1 MVEIEVR
8 NLTKKYKN
16 FTAVDH
22 ISFNVFKG
30 EVVGFIGAN
39 GAGKS
44 TTIKMMTGILTPDDG
59 SVTISGL
66 NYKKNRREILLKMGV
81 VFGQRSVLCWDIPIM
96 ESFKLFRDMYRI
108 PKSLFEDNLEIFA
121 DILNISEYINKPPRQ
136 LSLGQRMKAD
146 LAAAL
151 LYNPEI
157 LFLDE
162 PTIGIDVLAKSK
174 MREFIQT
181 INRERKTT
189 IVITTHDMSDI
200 EALCEKTIIIDK
212 GKILYNGTIQEL
224 ILNYADSDGK
234 YNLEEIVKGIYEGD
248 YICKN
253 MALQG

>member
-174 MREFIQT
+174 MRGFIQT

-253 MALQG
+253 I

>member
-1 MVEIEVR
+1 MHLDVIIQKKYRKVQELVEIEVR

-212 GKILYNGTIQEL
+212 GKILYNGTI
-224 ILNYADSDGK
+224 
-234 YNLEEIVKGIYEGD
+234 
-248 YICKN
+248 
-253 MALQG
+253 

>member
-1 MVEIEVR
+1 MEIEVR

-108 PKSLFEDNLEIFA
+108 PKGLFEDNLEIFA

-234 YNLEEIVKGIYEGD
+234 YHLEEIVKGIYEGD

-253 MALQG
+253 I

>member
-108 PKSLFEDNLEIFA
+108 PKSLFEDNLESFA

-136 LSLGQRMKAD
+136 LSLGQ
-146 LAAAL
+146 
-151 LYNPEI
+151 
-157 LFLDE
+157 
-162 PTIGIDVLAKSK
+162 
-174 MREFIQT
+174 
-181 INRERKTT
+181 
-189 IVITTHDMSDI
+189 MSDI

-234 YNLEEIVKGIYEGD
+234 YHLEEIVKGIYEGD

-253 MALQG
+253 I

>member
-136 LSLGQRMKAD
+136 LSLEQRMKAD

-253 MALQG
+253 I

>member
-1 MVEIEVR
+1 
-8 NLTKKYKN
+8 
-16 FTAVDH
+16 
-22 ISFNVFKG
+22 
-30 EVVGFIGAN
+30 
-39 GAGKS
+39 
-44 TTIKMMTGILTPDDG
+44 MMTGILTPDDG

-253 MALQG
+253 I

>member
-174 MREFIQT
+174 MREFIQS

-234 YNLEEIVKGIYEGD
+234 YHLEEIVKGIYEGD

-253 MALQG
+253 I

>member
-22 ISFNVFKG
+22 ISFNVLKG

-189 IVITTHDMSDI
+189 TILPIVLIS
-200 EALCEKTIIIDK
+200 EA
-212 GKILYNGTIQEL
+212 
-224 ILNYADSDGK
+224 A
-234 YNLEEIVKGIYEGD
+234 
-248 YICKN
+248 
-253 MALQG
+253 

>member
-22 ISFNVFKG
+22 ISFNVLKG

-224 ILNYADSDGK
+224 LLNYADSDGK

-253 MALQG
+253 I

>member
-1 MVEIEVR
+1 MLASIIY
-8 NLTKKYKN
+8 NYGK
-16 FTAVDH
+16 FCDD
-22 ISFNVFKG
+22 F
-30 EVVGFIGAN
+30 
-39 GAGKS
+39 KS
-44 TTIKMMTGILTPDDG
+44 T
-59 SVTISGL
+59 
-66 NYKKNRREILLKMGV
+66 LKLGA
-81 VFGQRSVLCWDIPIM
+81 
-96 ESFKLFRDMYRI
+96 Y
-108 PKSLFEDNLEIFA
+108 
-121 DILNISEYINKPPRQ
+121 NISEYINKPPRQ

-234 YNLEEIVKGIYEGD
+234 YHLEEIVKGIYEGD

-253 MALQG
+253 I

>member
-22 ISFNVFKG
+22 ISFNVLKG

-234 YNLEEIVKGIYEGD
+234 YHLEEIVKGIYEGD

-253 MALQG
+253 I

>member
-1 MVEIEVR
+1 MEIEVR
-8 NLTKKYKN
+8 NLTKNYKN

-234 YNLEEIVKGIYEGD
+234 YHLEEIVKGIYEGD

-253 MALQG
+253 I

>member
-8 NLTKKYKN
+8 NRTKKYKN

-108 PKSLFEDNLEIFA
+108 PKSLFEDNLESFA

-234 YNLEEIVKGIYEGD
+234 YHLEEIVKGIYEGD

-253 MALQG
+253 I

>member
-189 IVITTHDMSDI
+189 IVITTHDMSNI

-253 MALQG
+253 I

>member
-22 ISFNVFKG
+22 ISFNVLKG

-66 NYKKNRREILLKMGV
+66 NYKKNRREILLKMDV

-224 ILNYADSDGK
+224 LLNYADSDGK
-234 YNLEEIVKGIYEGD
+234 YNLEKIVKEIYEGD

-253 MALQG
+253 I

>member
-212 GKILYNGTIQEL
+212 GKILYDGTIQEL

-253 MALQG
+253 I

>member
-1 MVEIEVR
+1 MEIEVR

-81 VFGQRSVLCWDIPIM
+81 VFGQRSVFCWDIPIM

-234 YNLEEIVKGIYEGD
+234 YHLEEIVKGIYEDD

-253 MALQG
+253 I

>member
-174 MREFIQT
+174 MREFVQT

-253 MALQG
+253 I

>member
-22 ISFNVFKG
+22 ISFNVLKG

-224 ILNYADSDGK
+224 LLNYADSDGK
-234 YNLEEIVKGIYEGD
+234 YNLEKIVKEIYEGD

-253 MALQG
+253 I

>member
-1 MVEIEVR
+1 
-8 NLTKKYKN
+8 
-16 FTAVDH
+16 
-22 ISFNVFKG
+22 
-30 EVVGFIGAN
+30 
-39 GAGKS
+39 
-44 TTIKMMTGILTPDDG
+44 
-59 SVTISGL
+59 
-66 NYKKNRREILLKMGV
+66 
-81 VFGQRSVLCWDIPIM
+81 
-96 ESFKLFRDMYRI
+96 
-108 PKSLFEDNLEIFA
+108 
-121 DILNISEYINKPPRQ
+121 
-136 LSLGQRMKAD
+136 MKAD

-234 YNLEEIVKGIYEGD
+234 YHLEEIVKGIYEGD

-253 MALQG
+253 I

>member
-66 NYKKNRREILLKMGV
+66 NYKKNRREIPLKMGV

-234 YNLEEIVKGIYEGD
+234 YHLEEIVKGIYEGD

-253 MALQG
+253 I

>member
-1 MVEIEVR
+1 MQELVEIEVR

-22 ISFNVFKG
+22 ISFNVLKG

-224 ILNYADSDGK
+224 LLNYADSDGK
-234 YNLEEIVKGIYEGD
+234 YNLEKIVKEIYEGD

-253 MALQG
+253 I

>member
-1 MVEIEVR
+1 
-8 NLTKKYKN
+8 
-16 FTAVDH
+16 
-22 ISFNVFKG
+22 
-30 EVVGFIGAN
+30 
-39 GAGKS
+39 
-44 TTIKMMTGILTPDDG
+44 MMTGILTPDDG

-224 ILNYADSDGK
+224 LLNYADSDGK
-234 YNLEEIVKGIYEGD
+234 YNLEKIVKEIYEGD

-253 MALQG
+253 I

>member
-22 ISFNVFKG
+22 ISFNVLKG

-189 IVITTHDMSDI
+189 IVITTHVMSDI

-224 ILNYADSDGK
+224 LLNYADSDGK
-234 YNLEEIVKGIYEGD
+234 YNLEKIVKEIYEGD

-253 MALQG
+253 I

>member
-253 MALQG
+253 I

>member
-30 EVVGFIGAN
+30 EVVGFIGTN

-234 YNLEEIVKGIYEGD
+234 YHLEEIVKGIYEGD

-253 MALQG
+253 I

>member
-81 VFGQRSVLCWDIPIM
+81 VFGQRSVLFWDIPIM

-108 PKSLFEDNLEIFA
+108 PKSLFEDNLESFA

-234 YNLEEIVKGIYEGD
+234 YHLEEIVKGIYEGD

-253 MALQG
+253 I

>member
-22 ISFNVFKG
+22 ISFNVLKG

-162 PTIGIDVLAKSK
+162 PTIGIDVLAKSN

-224 ILNYADSDGK
+224 LLNYADSDGK
-234 YNLEEIVKGIYEGD
+234 YNLEKIVKEIYEGD

-253 MALQG
+253 I

>member
-1 MVEIEVR
+1 MQELVEIEVR

-22 ISFNVFKG
+22 ISFNVLKG

-189 IVITTHDMSDI
+189 IVITTHDINKWFNICLGVVIPDRNKQYP
-200 EALCEKTIIIDK
+200 LF
-212 GKILYNGTIQEL
+212 
-224 ILNYADSDGK
+224 
-234 YNLEEIVKGIYEGD
+234 NL
-248 YICKN
+248 
-253 MALQG
+253 

>member
-1 MVEIEVR
+1 MEIEVR

-234 YNLEEIVKGIYEGD
+234 YHLEEIVKGIYEGD

-253 MALQG
+253 I

>member
-1 MVEIEVR
+1 
-8 NLTKKYKN
+8 
-16 FTAVDH
+16 
-22 ISFNVFKG
+22 
-30 EVVGFIGAN
+30 
-39 GAGKS
+39 
-44 TTIKMMTGILTPDDG
+44 MTGILTPDDG

-224 ILNYADSDGK
+224 LLNYADSDGK
-234 YNLEEIVKGIYEGD
+234 YNLEKIVKEIYEGD

-253 MALQG
+253 I

>member
-1 MVEIEVR
+1 MEIEVR

-108 PKSLFEDNLEIFA
+108 PKSLFEDNLESFA

-234 YNLEEIVKGIYEGD
+234 YHLEEIVKGIYEGD

-253 MALQG
+253 I

>member
-108 PKSLFEDNLEIFA
+108 PKSLFEDNLESFA

-234 YNLEEIVKGIYEGD
+234 YHLEEIVKGIYEGD

-253 MALQG
+253 I

>member
-22 ISFNVFKG
+22 ISFNVLKG

-224 ILNYADSDGK
+224 LLNYADSDGK
-234 YNLEEIVKGIYEGD
+234 YHLEEIVKGIYEGD

-253 MALQG
+253 I

>member
-136 LSLGQRMKAD
+136 LSFGQRMKAD

-234 YNLEEIVKGIYEGD
+234 YHLEEIVKGIYEGD

-253 MALQG
+253 I

>member
-1 MVEIEVR
+1 MEIEVR

-234 YNLEEIVKGIYEGD
+234 YHLEEIVKGIYEDD

-253 MALQG
+253 I

>member
-1 MVEIEVR
+1 
-8 NLTKKYKN
+8 
-16 FTAVDH
+16 
-22 ISFNVFKG
+22 
-30 EVVGFIGAN
+30 
-39 GAGKS
+39 
-44 TTIKMMTGILTPDDG
+44 
-59 SVTISGL
+59 
-66 NYKKNRREILLKMGV
+66 
-81 VFGQRSVLCWDIPIM
+81 
-96 ESFKLFRDMYRI
+96 MYRI

-224 ILNYADSDGK
+224 LLNYADSDGK
-234 YNLEEIVKGIYEGD
+234 YNLEKIVKEIYEGD

-253 MALQG
+253 I

>member
-224 ILNYADSDGK
+224 KLNYADSDGK

-253 MALQG
+253 I

>member
-1 MVEIEVR
+1 MALLE
-8 NLTKKYKN
+8 LK
-16 FTAVDH
+16 H
-22 ISFNVFKG
+22 ISKSFGQNQVLRDVNFELRPG
-30 EVVGFIGAN
+30 EVHALLGEN

-157 LFLDE
+157 L
-162 PTIGIDVLAKSK
+162 K
-174 MREFIQT
+174 
-181 INRERKTT
+181 
-189 IVITTHDMSDI
+189 
-200 EALCEKTIIIDK
+200 
-212 GKILYNGTIQEL
+212 
-224 ILNYADSDGK
+224 
-234 YNLEEIVKGIYEGD
+234 
-248 YICKN
+248 
-253 MALQG
+253 